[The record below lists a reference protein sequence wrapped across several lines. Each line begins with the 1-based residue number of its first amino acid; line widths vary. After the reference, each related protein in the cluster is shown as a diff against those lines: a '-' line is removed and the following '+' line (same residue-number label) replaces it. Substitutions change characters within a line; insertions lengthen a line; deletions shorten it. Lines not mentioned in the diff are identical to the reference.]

1 MKQQQIATT
10 IKQSKY
16 LISLGLNP
24 ETSDM
29 FWEDYKRQPDLIRYP
44 HSGKGTPDKD
54 LPAWSLNGMLR
65 VLPVFTQKNWID
77 GFGILI
83 NTAKIKN
90 MAPALSIDN
99 GKWVCQYTADDISII
114 KNSVLYNKIFKGDTA
129 IDAVYK
135 MLCFMLKEHL
145 CEMT

>member
-83 NTAKIKN
+83 N
-90 MAPALSIDN
+90 MARVKRMTPALSIE
-99 GKWVCQYTADDISII
+99 GSKWICQYTSDDMSVI
-114 KNSVLYNKIFKGDTA
+114 KKSVLYGKTFKGDTA
-129 IDAVYK
+129 IEAVYK
-135 MLCFMLKEHL
+135 MLCFILKEHL
-145 CEMT
+145 GEL